1 MLTVSFVALSSF
13 VLNVQHI
20 RLLYKKGMYPTIAGK
35 IANSGPYDSVKD
47 IYRKVQLSSSEKATV
62 QKYEKVLTAT
72 PATGMDVMRGRDP
85 YRDSFNE
92 SPQVGAAPLKN

>member
-1 MLTVSFVALSSF
+1 
-13 VLNVQHI
+13 
-20 RLLYKKGMYPTIAGK
+20 MYPTIAGK

-47 IYRKVQLSSSEKATV
+47 IYRKVKLSSSEKATV

-72 PATGMDVMRGRDP
+72 PATGLDVMRGRDP

-92 SPQVGAAPLKN
+92 SPQVGAAPLQN